1 MIKTT
6 VVHVTSFRFACLPST
21 TASPLAGLH
30 PLRSGR
36 RSNTVSFTDLDLSC
50 FCLFPVAHLMSHFYS
65 AVQEQIM
72 EVLRACAEEKSWRVR
87 YMMVRN
93 LEGISKDPMSRS
105 QVFNE

>member
-1 MIKTT
+1 
-6 VVHVTSFRFACLPST
+6 
-21 TASPLAGLH
+21 
-30 PLRSGR
+30 
-36 RSNTVSFTDLDLSC
+36 
-50 FCLFPVAHLMSHFYS
+50 MSHFYS

-105 QVFNE
+105 QVFNEWHADVPDKKELRKHLVCLL